1 MKYGKRNHIRA
12 IAAICAMVILLSA
25 TGLTAFADNT
35 EANQADTQQSTRMG
49 RQGRKMHGGRRQGGE
64 SMPFDS
70 QDGEFTPPT
79 DGKQRFE
86 RPGCIFAPPAD
97 GEQLPELPDGE
108 FAPPVDGEEP
118 PEKPDGDFAPPADGE
133 EPPEKPEGDFAPPA
147 DGEQPPEIPE
157 GDAAPDQADQNNP
170 TFRGPNGRMRRQFSQ
185 PADSGDAT

>member
-49 RQGRKMHGGRRQGGE
+49 RQGRKMHGGRSQGGE
-64 SMPFDS
+64 RMPFDS

-97 GEQLPELPDGE
+97 GEQPPEKPDGD
-108 FAPPVDGEEP
+108 FAPPTDGEEP

-133 EPPEKPEGDFAPPA
+133 
-147 DGEQPPEIPE
+147 QPPEIPE
-157 GDAAPDQADQNNP
+157 GDADPDQADQNNP